1 MWCRAD
7 DQECSNGSDAA
18 GCYPMEV
25 VKGPATLSTE
35 GRKKFSFLMR
45 RQERIANSKYV
56 GPPQMVAIMAKTRS
70 VSAKTEEMAR
80 AHVLIKPCTCPA
92 NFMA

>member
-35 GRKKFSFLMR
+35 G
-45 RQERIANSKYV
+45 
-56 GPPQMVAIMAKTRS
+56 
-70 VSAKTEEMAR
+70 TEE
-80 AHVLIKPCTCPA
+80 VLLLDEAPGAYSELKVCGASPDGG
-92 NFMA
+92 NNGED